1 MSKKP
6 VSKIHA
12 LSDRAL
18 EWLIL
23 LHSGNATEWDRQ
35 NAHEWRARSPAHEK
49 AFAEAERL
57 WFDMGE
63 ALAGKPLE
71 TVKPRFSTAKLSG
84 LAALF
89 LLAAVLPFL
98 GLHDYFFSDYRTG
111 VGERRTIILADGS
124 QVLLNTDTAIALN
137 WNEQERSITLR
148 RGQALF
154 TVEPDPNRPFSVET
168 DDCTV
173 TALGTVFEVRT
184 EREATRVTVLEH
196 AVEIEPVLSGKPALR
211 LEEGHQT
218 RFGTAQGFEPVNAAD
233 IDQVKAWQR
242 GKLIVKDRPLSEVV
256 AELDRYYR
264 GAMIV
269 AGNHLPN
276 LRVTGVFPTGDRD
289 GVIAMIETA
298 LPVRVTRLTPWLTIL
313 HE

>member
-98 GLHDYFFSDYRTG
+98 GLDDYFFSDYRTG
-111 VGERRTIILADGS
+111 VGERRTIVLADGS
-124 QVLLNTDTAIALN
+124 QVLLNTDTAIALD

-154 TVEPDPNRPFSVET
+154 TVAPDPNRPFSVVTE
-168 DDCTV
+168 DCTV
-173 TALGTVFEVRT
+173 TALGTVFEVHT
-184 EREATRVTVLEH
+184 ERKATRVTVLEH
-196 AVEIEPVLSGKPALR
+196 TVKIEPVSSGVQALR

-218 RFGTAQGFEPVNAAD
+218 RFGSAQGFEPVSAAD
-233 IDQVKAWQR
+233 IERIEAWQR
-242 GKLIVKDRPLSEVV
+242 GKLIVKDHPLFEVV
-256 AELDRYYR
+256 TELDRYYR
-264 GAMIV
+264 GATIV
-269 AGNHLPN
+269 AGGRLPD

-289 GVIAMIETA
+289 GVIAMIEAA
-298 LPVRVTRLTPWLTIL
+298 LPVRATRITPWLTVL